1 MKPALTN
8 DTLGLRG
15 GRSPLPRGTLGRAL
29 LGATLLLIAPP
40 APALPL
46 LSEVLYDASGSDEGL
61 VFVELWGTPG
71 TALDGLSL
79 AGVNGSDGSVTVSLP
94 LTGAIPADG
103 LFVVADG
110 GVTSVA
116 NADLVLDFDFQN
128 GPDSVQLL
136 SGMSVLDALGYGS
149 FGSGDVFAGE
159 GAAAPD
165 PPAGSSLARVFANVD
180 TDDNAADFV
189 ALATPTP
196 GAAPVSAIPEP
207 ATSALLAMGL
217 AGLGAAGRRRR

>member
-1 MKPALTN
+1 V
-8 DTLGLRG
+8 TLQ
-15 GRSPLPRGTLGRAL
+15 
-29 LGATLLLIAPP
+29 
-40 APALPL
+40 
-46 LSEVLYDASGSDEGL
+46 
-61 VFVELWGTPG
+61 
-71 TALDGLSL
+71 
-79 AGVNGSDGSVTVSLP
+79 
-94 LTGAIPADG
+94 LTGVIPADG
-103 LFVVADG
+103 VFVVADGDG

-128 GPDSVQLL
+128 GPDAVQLL
-136 SGMSVLDALGYGS
+136 SGTGVLDALGYGS

-159 GAAAPD
+159 GTAAPD

-189 ALATPTP
+189 ALETPTP
-196 GAAPVSAIPEP
+196 GVAPVSVIPEP